1 MGLLLI
7 IGFFVA
13 VIVALLHDGVEDKP
27 TWYLAVAWATGVLAL
42 QALATLVI
50 LNVHG
55 DWDEP
60 TSYPFDYLVDPIV
73 GIVTLVSTVV
83 VALLLRRRAVAFLAL
98 AASPFF
104 AWYWSPVFLSS

>member
-7 IGFFVA
+7 FCFFAA
-13 VIVALLHDGVEDKP
+13 VVFALLHDGAEGKP

-42 QALATLVI
+42 HALATLVI

-60 TSYPFDYLVDPIV
+60 TSYPFDYLVDPTV
-73 GIVTLVSTVV
+73 GIVTLVSTVA
-83 VALLLRRRAVAFLAL
+83 VALLLRRKAVVLLAL
-98 AASPFF
+98 ATSPFL
-104 AWYWSPVFLSS
+104 AWYWSPVYLSS